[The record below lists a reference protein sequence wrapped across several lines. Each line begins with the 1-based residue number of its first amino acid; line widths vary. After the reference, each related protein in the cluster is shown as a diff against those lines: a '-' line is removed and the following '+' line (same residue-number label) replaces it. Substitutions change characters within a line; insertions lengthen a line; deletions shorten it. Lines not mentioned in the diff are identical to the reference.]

1 MLEPYLGTLPIE
13 TDKSLTMMFQL
24 KKPVILSEVGA
35 SRSEAPTQSKEPN
48 AACTKRTHQ
57 GILPALPSALG
68 EFPEA
73 DIID

>member
-1 MLEPYLGTLPIE
+1 
-13 TDKSLTMMFQL
+13 MFEL
-24 KKPVILSEVGA
+24 KNTVILSKVGA

-68 EFPEA
+68 EFTEA